1 MAKRVLL
8 VRGGILGRN
17 SGLGSAH
24 HNLADLLGSGSVPG
38 WEIDSISE
46 YELPSRA
53 SPFYRLWKRWFSHPR
68 AVKKAISKSVS
79 NGSCDVVHIT
89 DQEQAHLIPKRCK
102 LPVVVTVHD
111 LFHLFPKKMKIGEQE
126 IDIGEQN
133 PPSYRRRDIKNLK
146 RGLSRA
152 NLLVCDSKATLKDCQ
167 RHFPNVKSIC
177 VPLGIDVS
185 KYSPSNRDTE
195 QKLLNDKCNLLIV
208 GSHDPRKRMDFICQ
222 VLGCLESSVL
232 NELQINHVGQA
243 ESEYGT
249 PAIIDLAIENGIKN
263 WTGHGPS
270 VSDSKLMGLRGS
282 SECLL
287 FPSASEGFGYPPLE
301 ALASGLPVLCSDLPS
316 HNELM
321 PENYCLPADDIEA
334 WKKAILSVHSKWKSR
349 KGEQR
354 KFDQTLIDHASKF
367 DNSVFS
373 SRMADTYNSLGSDIN
388 LFSFAKKVE

>member
-46 YELPSRA
+46 YELPPRA

-334 WKKAILSVHSKWKSR
+334 WKKAILSVHSKWKLR

-354 KFDQTLIDHASKF
+354 EFDQTLIDHASKF

>member
-46 YELPSRA
+46 YELPPRA

-195 QKLLNDKCNLLIV
+195 QKLLNHKCNLLIV

-334 WKKAILSVHSKWKSR
+334 WKKAILSVHSKWKLR

-354 KFDQTLIDHASKF
+354 EFDQTLIDHASKF

>member
-8 VRGGILGRN
+8 VRGGVLGRN

-46 YELPSRA
+46 YELPPRA

-146 RGLSRA
+146 KGLFRA
-152 NLLVCDSKATLKDCQ
+152 DLLVCDSKATLNACRKN
-167 RHFPNVKSIC
+167 FPNVKSIC

-195 QKLLNDKCNLLIV
+195 LKLLNDKCNLLIV

-222 VLGCLESSVL
+222 VIGSLDNSILTEIQVH
-232 NELQINHVGQA
+232 HVGQG
-243 ESEYGT
+243 ESEYGQ
-249 PAIIDLAIENGIKN
+249 PAVIELAIENKINN

-270 VSDSKLMGLRGS
+270 VSDSKLMQLRDA

-301 ALASGLPVLCSDLPS
+301 AIASGLPVLCSDLPS

-321 PENYCLPADDIEA
+321 PENYCLPADDIEV
-334 WKKAILSVHSKWKSR
+334 WKKAILSVHSKWKLR

-354 KFDQTLIDHASKF
+354 EFDQSLIEHASKF

-373 SRMADTYNSLGSDIN
+373 SRIADAYNSLGSDIN
-388 LFSFAKKVE
+388 LFSFGKKVE